1 MPSKLHAELAVRS
14 EAAGVSLNQFIVSAL
29 TEAASGR
36 QPAAAPAES
45 SARVPRS
52 LRLALVANAVVVAIA
67 AGTAIAVLAFGWH

>member
-36 QPAAAPAES
+36 QPAAAPRET
-45 SARVPRS
+45 SAAVPRS
-52 LRLALVANAVVVAIA
+52 LRLALIANAVVVAIA